1 VAAHLHGNWIAYHG
15 SSLLTIVRVLRI
27 GLSVLRVE
35 AARQQSDMAAVA
47 VEERFVEALR
57 QADLL
62 LVHLADTPALVRA
75 IETNENIRF
84 RTIPSLRH
92 HRHPLG

>member
-1 VAAHLHGNWIAYHG
+1 LK
-15 SSLLTIVRVLRI
+15 I

-35 AARQQSDMAAVA
+35 AARRSAGTTREAPEKRFIEAVRA
-47 VEERFVEALR
+47 
-57 QADLL
+57 ADLL

-92 HRHPLG
+92 HRHTLG

>member
-1 VAAHLHGNWIAYHG
+1 
-15 SSLLTIVRVLRI
+15 
-27 GLSVLRVE
+27 VE
-35 AARQQSDMAAVA
+35 AARRSAGTTREAPEKRFIEAVRA
-47 VEERFVEALR
+47 T
-57 QADLL
+57 DLL

-92 HRHPLG
+92 HRHTLG